1 MRRELAALFALFAL
15 VLVGGCGPSPEAIER
30 ERVLGTIDAL
40 RDAPKGEII
49 ERTRLLEELERSSLK
64 TPVAARA
71 RDACLKAYRPLLE
84 ALELERAVKQGLEG
98 ASPPDP
104 MLLTRIAT
112 AEAKVEQSSLAMPGC
127 EQAVAALRLT
137 R

>member
-1 MRRELAALFALFAL
+1 MRRSLAALFALAL
-15 VLVGGCGPSPEAIER
+15 LGGCGHSPEAIER
-30 ERVLGTIDAL
+30 ERFLPVLDAL
-40 RDAPKGEII
+40 RDAPKGEIA
-49 ERTRLLEELERSSLK
+49 ERTRLLGELERLSLE
-64 TPVAARA
+64 TPLAVRA
-71 RDACLKAYRPLLE
+71 RDACVKAYRPLLE

-104 MLLTRIAT
+104 MLLSRITT